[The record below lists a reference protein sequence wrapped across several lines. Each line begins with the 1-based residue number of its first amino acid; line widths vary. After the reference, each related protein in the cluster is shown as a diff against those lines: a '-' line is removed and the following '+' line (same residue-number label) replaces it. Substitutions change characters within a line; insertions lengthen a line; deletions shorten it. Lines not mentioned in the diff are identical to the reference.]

1 MNSDGETRR
10 SSEMAIRVVVST
22 GKRKTSLAKATVK
35 NGRGR
40 IRINGRPLEI
50 HQPEVAKMRIM
61 EPLILFGEGWKKYDI
76 RVRVRGGGVMSQA
89 DAVRMSIATGLFRMS
104 QDYEAR
110 SRMLEHDRTMLV
122 GDPRR
127 TEPKKFGGPSA
138 RSRYQKSYR

>member
-1 MNSDGETRR
+1 
-10 SSEMAIRVVVST
+10 MAIRVVVST
-22 GKRKTSLAKATVK
+22 GKRKTSLAKATIK
-35 NGRGR
+35 NGSGR

-61 EPLILFGEGWKKYDI
+61 EPLVLFGEGWKKFDI

>member
-1 MNSDGETRR
+1 M
-10 SSEMAIRVVVST
+10 RVIVST
-22 GKRKTSLAKATVK
+22 GKRKTSLAKATIK
-35 NGRGR
+35 EGKGR
-40 IRINGRPLEI
+40 IRINGEPLEI
-50 HQPEVAKMRIM
+50 LQPEVAKARIM
-61 EPLILFGEGWKKYDI
+61 EALLLFGENWTKYDI
-76 RVRVRGGGVMSQA
+76 KVRVRGGGFMGQA
-89 DAVRMSIATGLFRMS
+89 DAVRMAIATGLIKIS

>member
-1 MNSDGETRR
+1 M
-10 SSEMAIRVVVST
+10 RVVVSV

-35 NGRGR
+35 SGSGR
-40 IRINGRPLEI
+40 IRINGHPLEI
-50 HQPEVAKMRIM
+50 HQPEMARMRII
-61 EPLILFGEGWKKYDI
+61 EPLIIFGENWKRYDI
-76 RVRVRGGGVMSQA
+76 KIRVKGGGFMSQA
-89 DAVRMSIATGLFRMS
+89 DAVRMAIATGLIQMS

-110 SRMLEHDRTMLV
+110 SRMIEHDRTMLV

>member
-1 MNSDGETRR
+1 
-10 SSEMAIRVVVST
+10 MAIRVVVST
-22 GKRKTSLAKATVK
+22 GKRKTSLAKATIK
-35 NGRGR
+35 NGSGR
-40 IRINGRPLEI
+40 IRINGRPLEV

-61 EPLILFGEGWKKYDI
+61 ESLILFGDGWKRYDI

>member
-1 MNSDGETRR
+1 
-10 SSEMAIRVVVST
+10 MAIRVVVST
-22 GKRKTSLAKATVK
+22 GKRKTSLAKATIK
-35 NGRGR
+35 NGSGR
-40 IRINGRPLEI
+40 IRINGIPLEI

-61 EPLILFGEGWKKYDI
+61 EPLILFGDGWTKYDI

-89 DAVRMSIATGLFRMS
+89 DAVRMSIANGLFRMS

-127 TEPKKFGGPSA
+127 TEAKKFGGPSA

>member
-1 MNSDGETRR
+1 M
-10 SSEMAIRVVVST
+10 RVVVST

-35 NGRGR
+35 DGSGR
-40 IRINGRPLEI
+40 IRINGQPLEI
-50 HQPEVAKMRIM
+50 MQPEMARLRIM
-61 EPLILFGEGWKKYDI
+61 EPLIIFGDGWKRYDI
-76 RVRVRGGGVMSQA
+76 KVRVRGGGFMSQA
-89 DAVRMSIATGLFRMS
+89 DAIRMAIATGLVRMS
-104 QDYEAR
+104 QDFEAR

>member
-1 MNSDGETRR
+1 MRR
-10 SSEMAIRVVVST
+10 SYEMAIRVVVST
-22 GKRKTSLAKATVK
+22 GKRKTSLAKATIK
-35 NGRGR
+35 NGIGR

-61 EPLILFGEGWKKYDI
+61 EPLILFGDGWTKYDI

>member
-1 MNSDGETRR
+1 
-10 SSEMAIRVVVST
+10 MAIRVVVST

-50 HQPEVAKMRIM
+50 HQPEAAKMRIM
-61 EPLILFGEGWKKYDI
+61 EPLVLFGEGWKKYDI

-89 DAVRMSIATGLFRMS
+89 DAVRMSVATGLFRMS

>member
-1 MNSDGETRR
+1 M
-10 SSEMAIRVVVST
+10 RVVVST

-35 NGRGR
+35 NGSGR
-40 IRINGRPLEI
+40 IRVNGQPLEI
-50 HQPEVAKMRIM
+50 IQPEMSRLRIM
-61 EPLILFGEGWKKYDI
+61 EPLIIFGEGWKRYDI
-76 RVRVRGGGVMSQA
+76 SIRVRGGGFMSQA
-89 DAVRMSIATGLFRMS
+89 DAVRMAIATGLFKMS
-104 QDYEAR
+104 QDFEAR